1 MTITI
6 ILKHFQSK
14 QHILCLTFQHIY
26 HHNRYQGRLQCQS
39 AQHFCFYVFR
49 NRLMGGGVRHK
60 GTEWSVYMLYGYM
73 L

>member
-26 HHNRYQGRLQCQS
+26 PHNSIRVDCNANLLSISSSVCLATDLWMERLYIRVQ
-39 AQHFCFYVFR
+39 
-49 NRLMGGGVRHK
+49 NGVQK
-60 GTEWSVYMLYGYM
+60 YML
-73 L
+73 